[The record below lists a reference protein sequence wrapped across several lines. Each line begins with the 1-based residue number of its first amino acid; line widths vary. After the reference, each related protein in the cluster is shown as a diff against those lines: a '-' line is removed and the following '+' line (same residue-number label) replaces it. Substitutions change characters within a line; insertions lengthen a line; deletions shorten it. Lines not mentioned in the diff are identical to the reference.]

1 MRTLLMLGFWSV
13 ATPLGALVAVPYALL
28 TGNSDFLYRVSML
41 IIRGGLWLAGIQVES
56 VGLDQLDPNASY
68 VFMANHVSD
77 LDPPVLMPSIP
88 RRTSVLVKKELFR
101 IPVLGPAMRVAR
113 LVPVDRHNREAAIAS
128 VRAAAEVIRMGLNMM
143 VYPEGTRSTDGRL
156 LPLKKGPFYL
166 AQEAD
171 CGIVPVTILGT
182 YEMKPKGKFFH
193 TPGKATLVFHPPVWP
208 RDYSDRDAVIAAVSD
223 RIASALPQDRR

>member
-13 ATPLGALVAVPYALL
+13 ATPLAALVAVPHALL
-28 TGNSDFLYRVSML
+28 TGNSDFLYRVSMV
-41 IIRGGLWLAGIQVES
+41 IVRIGLWLAGVQVES
-56 VGLDQLDPNASY
+56 VGRDQLDPTASY

-113 LVPVDRHNREAAIAS
+113 LVPVDRQNREAAIAS
-128 VRAAAEVIRMGLNMM
+128 VRAAAEVIRSGFNMM

-193 TPGKATLVFHPPVWP
+193 RPGKATLVFHAPVWP
-208 RDYSDRDAVIAAVSD
+208 RDYSDRDALIAAVSD
-223 RIASALPQDRR
+223 RIASALPEDRR